1 MGTAAQRRQ
10 NVTPCRCCH
19 PPLLPLLQ
27 VVYYLSGLT
36 CTDENFV
43 QKAGAQRKAAELG
56 LAVVAPDTSPRGL
69 GIEGEDERCGAR
81 GIALHGDQ
89 AHGCWKRHPC
99 THSCCVAPPAL
110 RHACSWDFGTG
121 AGFYLDATADKWRQ
135 YRMYSYITQELPA
148 LLRSMPELDVDNVSG
163 G

>member
-1 MGTAAQRRQ
+1 M
-10 NVTPCRCCH
+10 
-19 PPLLPLLQ
+19 PLLQ